1 MEFKNIFSRE
11 TGGPSEFYRIPAMIT
26 TKNGVTVVC
35 ADVRFDGPHD
45 NPNRIDKY
53 VRRSLDSGDTWSE
66 YIPVMREMGTE
77 RMKSSAAIDPILTY
91 SPETGRIFMHC
102 VHSPAGIG
110 VWNSKRGVGEDAD
123 GNRFIYGGGKKYVL
137 KDKMLYLD
145 GQPSGYQVADN
156 GDVVDESGKVGNIYV
171 GEDFKEEET
180 FWLVMSYS
188 DDDGLTWSETQ
199 SLNYQVKEAWMSS
212 LGPGPGNGIVLK
224 HGEHKGRIL
233 VPVYFGITE
242 EAPLKLS
249 CCMIYSDDN
258 GVTWKRGETPNNT
271 RMLDGKKADC
281 MTIDAKES
289 LSEAQ
294 VIEKEDGTLK
304 LFMRN
309 ENTCRCVA
317 VAYSRDGGETWGDF
331 SYDENLPQPVCQLS
345 VIKLENTEKPY
356 VVFLN
361 PADKEGRRNGT
372 VRLSEDDGE
381 TFPYSRMLS
390 EEFCMY
396 SSLSQLPD
404 GNIGAFLEADPA
416 CREMVFTKFS
426 LEWIKGEK

>member
-1 MEFKNIFSRE
+1 MCAEVLIPVKH
-11 TGGPSEFYRIPAMIT
+11 GG
-26 TKNGVTVVC
+26 
-35 ADVRFDGPHD
+35 
-45 NPNRIDKY
+45 
-53 VRRSLDSGDTWSE
+53 E

-77 RMKSSAAIDPILTY
+77 RTKSSAAIDPILTY

-110 VWNSKRGVGEDAD
+110 VWNSKRGVGEDTD

-145 GQPSGYQVADN
+145 GQPSGYRVVDN
-156 GDVVDESGKVGNIYV
+156 GDVVDESGKVGNIFV

-258 GVTWKRGETPNNT
+258 GATWKRGE
-271 RMLDGKKADC
+271 RR
-281 MTIDAKES
+281 TIPGCS
-289 LSEAQ
+289 T
-294 VIEKEDGTLK
+294 G
-304 LFMRN
+304 R
-309 ENTCRCVA
+309 
-317 VAYSRDGGETWGDF
+317 
-331 SYDENLPQPVCQLS
+331 
-345 VIKLENTEKPY
+345 KPT
-356 VVFLN
+356 
-361 PADKEGRRNGT
+361 A
-372 VRLSEDDGE
+372 
-381 TFPYSRMLS
+381 
-390 EEFCMY
+390 
-396 SSLSQLPD
+396 
-404 GNIGAFLEADPA
+404 
-416 CREMVFTKFS
+416 
-426 LEWIKGEK
+426 